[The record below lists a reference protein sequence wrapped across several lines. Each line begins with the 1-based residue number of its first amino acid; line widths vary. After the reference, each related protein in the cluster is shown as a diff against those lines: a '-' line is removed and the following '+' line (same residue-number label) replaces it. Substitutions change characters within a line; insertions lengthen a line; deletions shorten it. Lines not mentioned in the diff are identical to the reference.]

1 MSRWEFMR
9 RLEELL
15 SDISPNEREE
25 ALQYYNDYFND
36 AGKENEKEV
45 IDALGSPEQVAKIVK
60 DGLGDNVSQG
70 EFTENG
76 FINGP
81 AYAQN
86 EIMKRTPESRAEGSF
101 GDNLIKEESGAAGE
115 DGSRQRDAAYTSSQN
130 SYGQGNSADGHNTGS
145 YSQGNS
151 SNGQNNDP
159 YGQDDGTYGQNDGVY
174 SQSQNSEGQKEGKDN
189 MPTWAIVLI
198 VIGCILFSP
207 AILGIVCAA
216 FAVIIGV
223 IAAAVGIVFGSGLA
237 MIILYIV
244 GISLVVAGL
253 GCMFAHPLTGIG
265 LLGGGFLCGA
275 LGILFMLL
283 TGFLAGKCIP
293 GIFQGISYICKKI
306 FGNKGGSKG

>member
-60 DGLGDNVSQG
+60 DGLGDNAGQG

-76 FINGP
+76 FVNEP

-86 EIMKRTPESRAEGSF
+86 EIMKRPADGSTK
-101 GDNLIKEESGAAGE
+101 GNASDDLTKGTGSAAGE
-115 DGSRQRDAAYTSSQN
+115 AGDRQDGAADTSGN
-130 SYGQGNSADGHNTGS
+130 DSYGQEHEAYGGS
-145 YSQGNS
+145 DSVYAQSQS
-151 SNGQNNDP
+151 SGSQNN
-159 YGQDDGTYGQNDGVY
+159 
-174 SQSQNSEGQKEGKDN
+174 GKDSL
-189 MPTWAIVLI
+189 PTWAIVLI

-207 AILGIVCAA
+207 AILGLACAA
-216 FAVIIGV
+216 LAAVIGV
-223 IAAAVGIVFGSGLA
+223 VAAAAGIVFGSGLA
-237 MIILYIV
+237 MLILYIV
-244 GISLVVAGL
+244 GISLVVAGF
-253 GCMFAHPLTGIG
+253 GCIFAHPLTGIG

-293 GIFQGISYICKKI
+293 GIFQGISYICKKL
-306 FGNKGGSKG
+306 FGKKGGSKV